1 MNKEYSIDIIRYML
15 KRRTNMNS
23 FGRIEISPSVISDI
37 VLESVSEVEGVV
49 EISDKV
55 SKTQG
60 INMLKNLTKLGNV
73 KFIDVELGETE
84 CVIDLG
90 IVVEFGKN
98 IVEVVKL
105 FQSTVKLN
113 VEKLTDIKVN
123 EVNVNVTNIVKINK
137 EGENV

>member
-1 MNKEYSIDIIRYML
+1 ML

-123 EVNVNVTNIVKINK
+123 EVNVNITNIVKINK

>member
-1 MNKEYSIDIIRYML
+1 
-15 KRRTNMNS
+15 MNS

-123 EVNVNVTNIVKINK
+123 EVNVNITNIVKINK

>member
-1 MNKEYSIDIIRYML
+1 
-15 KRRTNMNS
+15 MNS

>member
-1 MNKEYSIDIIRYML
+1 MN
-15 KRRTNMNS
+15 N

-37 VLESVSEVEGVV
+37 VLESVSEVDGVV
-49 EISDKV
+49 GISDKT

-98 IVEVVKL
+98 IVEVVKT
-105 FQSTVKLN
+105 FQEIIKTN
-113 VEKLTDIKVN
+113 VEKLTEIRVN
-123 EVNVNVTNIVKINK
+123 EVNVNVTNIVKVNK
-137 EGENV
+137 EEANV